1 MILPIA
7 EELRNRYPNLQALVS
22 YIDDVK
28 VTKSGDDLELFSQ
41 EIFSEVKNKYTLGNL
56 KDVPIFRS
64 YRDFFWSVGIDPTK
78 VRPAAEALIRRILA
92 GKTIP
97 RINNVVDSY
106 NLASIQ
112 TEVAL
117 AAFNREELIG
127 DLMMRQ
133 SKVGEKFLGI
143 SMDEPAT
150 LTGSEVV
157 IADSEKLVAIYPH
170 RDANISKV
178 TNSTNNIL
186 LLICG
191 VPRIDITILNN
202 AREHAEK
209 YITKFCGG
217 KISNKMNV

>member
-1 MILPIA
+1 MILFIS
-7 EELRNRYPNLQALVS
+7 EELKNRYPGLQALVS

-28 VTKSGDDLELFSQ
+28 VAKSGDELKVFSQ
-41 EIFSEVKNKYTLGNL
+41 EIFAEVKNKYTLDNL

-64 YRDFFWSVGIDPTK
+64 YRNFFWRVGIDPTK

-92 GKTIP
+92 GKNIP

-106 NLASIQ
+106 NLVSIK

-117 AAFNREELIG
+117 AAFNRDELIG
-127 DLMMRQ
+127 DLIMRQ

-143 SMDEPAT
+143 SMDEPTT

-170 RDANISKV
+170 RDADISKV
-178 TNSTNNIL
+178 TNSTRNIL

-191 VPRIDITILNN
+191 VPGIDITILNN

-209 YITKFCGG
+209 YITKFCDG
-217 KISNKMNV
+217 KNRQ

>member
-1 MILPIA
+1 MILPLT
-7 EELRNRYPNLQALVS
+7 EELRNRYPGLQALVS

-28 VTKSGDDLELFSQ
+28 VAKSGDDLEVFSQ
-41 EIFSEVKNKYTLGNL
+41 EIFSEVKNKYTLDNL
-56 KDVPIFRS
+56 KDAPIFRS
-64 YRDFFWSVGIDPTK
+64 YRDFFWRVGIDPTK

-106 NLASIQ
+106 NLASIK

-117 AAFNREELIG
+117 AAFNRDELIG

-133 SKVGEKFLGI
+133 SKVGEKFFGI
-143 SMDEPAT
+143 SMDHPAT

-170 RDANISKV
+170 RDADISKV
-178 TNSTNNIL
+178 TNSTKNIL

-191 VPRIDITILNN
+191 VPGIDITILNN

-217 KISNKMNV
+217 KNMQ

>member
-1 MILPIA
+1 MLSIT
-7 EELRNRYPNLQALVS
+7 EELKNRYPNLQALVS
-22 YIDDVK
+22 YIDSVK
-28 VTKSGDDLELFSQ
+28 VAKSGDELEAFSQ
-41 EIFSEVKNKYTLGNL
+41 EIFSDVKSKYTLDNL
-56 KDVPIFRS
+56 KELPIFRA
-64 YRDFFWSVGIDPTK
+64 YRDFFWHVGIDPTK

-106 NLASIQ
+106 NLASIK

-117 AAFNREELIG
+117 AAFNRDELIG

-143 SMDEPAT
+143 SMNEPTT

-170 RDANISKV
+170 RDADISKV
-178 TNSTNNIL
+178 TNSTRNIL

-191 VPRIDITILNN
+191 VPGIDIIILNN

-217 KISNKMNV
+217 KNRQ

>member
-1 MILPIA
+1 MT
-7 EELRNRYPNLQALVS
+7 EELKNRYPGLQALVS

-28 VTKSGDDLELFSQ
+28 VAKSGDELEVFSQ
-41 EIFSEVKNKYTLGNL
+41 EIFSEVKNKYTLDNL

-64 YRDFFWSVGIDPTK
+64 YRDFFWRVRIDPTK

-97 RINNVVDSY
+97 QVNNVVDSY
-106 NLASIQ
+106 NLASIK

-117 AAFNREELIG
+117 AAFNRDELKDNLI
-127 DLMMRQ
+127 MRK
-133 SKVGEKFLGI
+133 SKAVEQFLGI
-143 SMDEPAT
+143 GMNEPT
-150 LTGSEVV
+150 KCVGSEVV

-170 RDANISKV
+170 RDADTSKV
-178 TNSTNNIL
+178 TNSTRNIL

-191 VPRIDITILNN
+191 VPGIDMTILNN

-217 KISNKMNV
+217 KNQQ

>member
-1 MILPIA
+1 MILPIS
-7 EELRNRYPNLQALVS
+7 EELRNRYPDLQALVS

-28 VTKSGDDLELFSQ
+28 VTKSGDELEVFSQ
-41 EIFSEVKNKYTLGNL
+41 EIFSEVKNKYKLGNL

-64 YRDFFWSVGIDPTK
+64 YRDFFWRVGIDPTK

-92 GKTIP
+92 GKIIP

-106 NLASIQ
+106 NLASIK

-117 AAFNREELIG
+117 AAFNRDELIG

-133 SKVGEKFLGI
+133 SKEGEKFLGI
-143 SMDEPAT
+143 GMSEPSV

-157 IADSEKLVAIYPH
+157 IEDSEKLVAIYPH
-170 RDANISKV
+170 RDADMTKV
-178 TNSTNNIL
+178 TTSTRNVL
-186 LLICG
+186 LLTCG
-191 VPRIDITILNN
+191 VPGIDITILNN

-209 YITKFCGG
+209 YIIRFCGG
-217 KISNKMNV
+217 KNQ

>member
-1 MILPIA
+1 MILPIT
-7 EELRNRYPNLQALVS
+7 EKLRNRYSNLQALVS

-28 VTKSGDDLELFSQ
+28 VTKSGDELEVFSQ
-41 EIFSEVKNKYTLGNL
+41 EIFSEVKNKYTLDNL

-64 YRDFFWSVGIDPTK
+64 YRDFFWRVGIDPTK

-106 NLASIQ
+106 NLASIK

-117 AAFNREELIG
+117 AAFNRDELVG
-127 DLMMRQ
+127 DLIMRQ
-133 SKVGEKFLGI
+133 SKAGEKFLGI
-143 SMDEPAT
+143 SMDNSAT

-157 IADSEKLVAIYPH
+157 ITDSEKLVAIYPH
-170 RDANISKV
+170 RDADISKV
-178 TNSTNNIL
+178 TNSTRNIL

-191 VPRIDITILNN
+191 VPGISLEILTL
-202 AREHAEK
+202 AKQIALD
-209 YITKFCGG
+209 YIHRFCY
-217 KISNKMNV
+217 SDV

>member
-1 MILPIA
+1 MILPIT
-7 EELRNRYPNLQALVS
+7 EELKNQYPDLQALVS

-28 VTKSGDDLELFSQ
+28 VVKSGNELEIFSQ
-41 EIFSEVKNKYTLGNL
+41 EIFSEVKSKYTLGNL

-64 YRDFFWSVGIDPTK
+64 YRDFFWRVGIDPTK

-92 GKTIP
+92 VKSIP

-106 NLASIQ
+106 NLASIK

-117 AAFNREELIG
+117 AAFNRDELKG

-133 SKVGEKFLGI
+133 SKKGEKFLGI
-143 SMDEPAT
+143 GMSEPSV

-157 IADSEKLVAIYPH
+157 IEDSEKIVAIYPH
-170 RDANISKV
+170 RDADISKV
-178 TNSTNNIL
+178 TESTRNIL

-191 VPRIDITILNN
+191 VPMNHEMDLFQVVLMYF
-202 AREHAEK
+202 
-209 YITKFCGG
+209 YIAG
-217 KISNKMNV
+217 

>member
-1 MILPIA
+1 MILPIS
-7 EELRNRYPNLQALVS
+7 EELRNRYPDLQALVS

-28 VTKSGDDLELFSQ
+28 VNKSGDELEVFSQ
-41 EIFSEVKNKYTLGNL
+41 EIFSEVKNKYKLGNL

-64 YRDFFWSVGIDPTK
+64 YRDFFWRVGIDPTK

-97 RINNVVDSY
+97 KINNVVDSY
-106 NLASIQ
+106 NLASIK

-117 AAFNREELIG
+117 AAFNRDELIG

-133 SKVGEKFLGI
+133 SKKGEKFLGI
-143 SMDEPAT
+143 GMKEPSV

-157 IADSEKLVAIYPH
+157 IEDSKKLVAIYPH
-170 RDANISKV
+170 RDADISKV
-178 TNSTNNIL
+178 TDSTRNIL

-191 VPRIDITILNN
+191 VPGIDMTILNN
-202 AREHAEK
+202 AKEQAEK
-209 YITKFCGG
+209 YITKFCC
-217 KISNKMNV
+217 

>member
-1 MILPIA
+1 MILSIS
-7 EELRNRYPNLQALVS
+7 EELKNRYPGLQALVS
-22 YIDDVK
+22 YIDDLK
-28 VTKSGDDLELFSQ
+28 VAKSGDELEDFSQ
-41 EIFSEVKNKYTLGNL
+41 EIFSEVKNKYTLNNL
-56 KDVPIFRS
+56 KAIPIFRS
-64 YRDFFWSVGIDPTK
+64 YRDFFWHIGIDPTK

-106 NLASIQ
+106 NLASIK

-117 AAFNREELIG
+117 AAFNRDELIG
-127 DLMMRQ
+127 DLMMRK

-143 SMDEPAT
+143 SMDEPTT

-157 IADSEKLVAIYPH
+157 IADSEKLVAVYPH
-170 RDANISKV
+170 RDADISKV
-178 TNSTNNIL
+178 TNSTRNIL

-191 VPRIDITILNN
+191 VPGIDITILNN

-217 KISNKMNV
+217 KNRQ

>member
-1 MILPIA
+1 MILSIT
-7 EELRNRYPNLQALVS
+7 EELRNQYSGLQALVS
-22 YIDDVK
+22 LIDDVK
-28 VTKSGDDLELFSQ
+28 VAKSGDELEAFSQ
-41 EIFSEVKNKYTLGNL
+41 KIFSEVKNKYTLDNL
-56 KDVPIFRS
+56 KEVPIFRS
-64 YRDFFWSVGIDPTK
+64 YRDFFWRVEIDPTK
-78 VRPAAEALIRRILA
+78 VRPAAEALTRRILA

-106 NLASIQ
+106 NLASIK

-117 AAFNREELIG
+117 AAFNRDELIG

-150 LTGSEVV
+150 LTGSEIV

-170 RDANISKV
+170 RDADISKV
-178 TNSTNNIL
+178 TNSTRNIL

-191 VPRIDITILNN
+191 VPGIDITILNN

-209 YITKFCGG
+209 YITKFCG
-217 KISNKMNV
+217 

>member
-1 MILPIA
+1 MILSIT
-7 EELRNRYPNLQALVS
+7 EELRNRYPGLQALVS
-22 YIDDVK
+22 HIDDVK
-28 VTKSGDDLELFSQ
+28 VAKSGNELEAFSQ
-41 EIFSEVKNKYTLGNL
+41 EIFSKVKNKYTLDNL
-56 KDVPIFRS
+56 KEVPIFRS
-64 YRDFFWSVGIDPTK
+64 YRDFFWRVGIDPTK

-106 NLASIQ
+106 NLASIK

-117 AAFNREELIG
+117 AAFNRDELIG

-143 SMDEPAT
+143 SMDEPTT
-150 LTGSEVV
+150 LTGSEIV

-170 RDANISKV
+170 RDADISKV
-178 TNSTNNIL
+178 TNSTRNIL

-191 VPRIDITILNN
+191 VPGIDITILNN

-209 YITKFCGG
+209 YITKFCG
-217 KISNKMNV
+217 

>member
-1 MILPIA
+1 MILFIS
-7 EELRNRYPNLQALVS
+7 EELKNRYPGLQARVS

-28 VTKSGDDLELFSQ
+28 VAKSGDELKVFSQ
-41 EIFSEVKNKYTLGNL
+41 EIFAEVKNKYTLDNL

-64 YRDFFWSVGIDPTK
+64 YRNFFWRVGIDPTK

-92 GKTIP
+92 GKNIP

-106 NLASIQ
+106 NLVSIK

-117 AAFNREELIG
+117 AAFNRDELIG
-127 DLMMRQ
+127 DLIMRQ

-143 SMDEPAT
+143 SMDEPTT

-170 RDANISKV
+170 RDADISKV
-178 TNSTNNIL
+178 TNSTRNIL

-191 VPRIDITILNN
+191 VPGIDITILNN

-209 YITKFCGG
+209 YITKFCDG
-217 KISNKMNV
+217 KNRQ